1 MKKITLLTHESDLTS
16 FDADWLLTIY
26 KEFFNVEYYDK
37 NKTYDTKCSII
48 LHGLFRDKSWA
59 NHLEGYKILYDS
71 LFEPRSNSDTANEKY
86 LVCQNWGWYS
96 ESLWYLHLGY
106 DQYNPQRNY
115 AKKALMLM
123 RKQYQHRNNLLSKVN
138 SFLNDFVYSYVDK
151 GIFLPGDIIENG
163 DVFQRHFNPDWYNST
178 CFSMVAE
185 SNIRTDIVDIS
196 EKTFKCF
203 AHQHPF
209 MVFGCPGTLNHV
221 KNLGFATYD
230 NMFDETYDNIID
242 YNKRLDIIY
251 TNIINFEKK
260 QYDQITLEKIMHNKN
275 LFFNKSLV
283 RQKIINEVVE
293 PILEYAE
300 TQA

>member
-1 MKKITLLTHESDLTS
+1 
-16 FDADWLLTIY
+16 
-26 KEFFNVEYYDK
+26 
-37 NKTYDTKCSII
+37 
-48 LHGLFRDKSWA
+48 
-59 NHLEGYKILYDS
+59 
-71 LFEPRSNSDTANEKY
+71 
-86 LVCQNWGWYS
+86 
-96 ESLWYLHLGY
+96 
-106 DQYNPQRNY
+106 
-115 AKKALMLM
+115 
-123 RKQYQHRNNLLSKVN
+123 
-138 SFLNDFVYSYVDK
+138 
-151 GIFLPGDIIENG
+151 
-163 DVFQRHFNPDWYNST
+163 
-178 CFSMVAE
+178 MVAE

>member
-1 MKKITLLTHESDLTS
+1 MKKITLLTHETDVTS
-16 FDADWLLTIY
+16 FSADWLLPIY
-26 KEFFNVEYYDK
+26 EEFFNIELYDK
-37 NKTYDTKCSII
+37 KKTYDNKFSIV
-48 LHGLFRDKSWA
+48 LHSISGDKSWA
-59 NHLEGYKILYDS
+59 SHLEGHKILYDH
-71 LFEPRSNSDTANEKY
+71 LFEFDPNHVNNSENEKH
-86 LVCQNWGWYS
+86 LVCQSWGWYH
-96 ESLWYLHLGY
+96 ECLWYLHLGY

-123 RKQYQHRNNLLSKVN
+123 RRQSSHRDILLDKLN
-138 SFLNDFVYSYVDK
+138 SFLDDFVYSYIDK
-151 GIFLPGDIIENG
+151 EIFLTGDIIENG

-185 SNIRTDIVDIS
+185 SNVRTDVVDIS

-209 MVFGCPGTLNHV
+209 MIFGCPGTLDHV

-242 YNKRLDIIY
+242 YNQRLDIIY
-251 TNIINFEKK
+251 TNIINFEKR
-260 QYDQITLEKIMHNKN
+260 QYDLITLEKIIHNKN
-275 LFFNKSLV
+275 LFFNKDLV

-300 TQA
+300 T

>member
-1 MKKITLLTHESDLTS
+1 MKKITLLTHATDITS
-16 FDADWLLTIY
+16 FSADWLVPIY
-26 KEFFNVEYYDK
+26 REYFNIENYDSK
-37 NKTYDTKCSII
+37 KTYDPKSCIV
-48 LHGLFRDKSWA
+48 LHDLYSKPWA
-59 NHLEGYKILYDS
+59 SQLHNFKKLYDN
-71 LFEPRSNSDTANEKY
+71 LFEPRVFQDNENEKY
-86 LVCQNWGWYS
+86 LICQQWGWYH
-96 ESLWYLHLGY
+96 ECLWYLHLGY
-106 DQYNPQRNY
+106 DHYRPERTY
-115 AKKALMLM
+115 TKKSLMLM
-123 RKQYQHRNNLLSKVN
+123 RGKRMHRDILLDKLTSV
-138 SFLNDFVYSYVDK
+138 LDDFIYSYVDK
-151 GIFLPGDIIENG
+151 GIFLKGDIIENN
-163 DVFQRHFNPDWYNST
+163 DVFQRHFNPDWYNPT
-178 CFSMVAE
+178 CFSMVSE
-185 SNIRTDIVDIS
+185 STVRNDILDVS

-230 NMFDETYDNIID
+230 NMFDETYDNI
-242 YNKRLDIIY
+242 NNTHERLNAIV

-300 TQA
+300 T